1 MSQHQLKLVFS
12 SSNGNS
18 KTARLSSVKC
28 RMRRAAYSPSPFVLK
43 IERLQEKNPG
53 AAALIERLVD
63 DVLIGQPSW
72 TAWLSPM
79 E

>member
-1 MSQHQLKLVFS
+1 VSQHQLKLVFS

-18 KTARLSSVKC
+18 KSVKLSSVKC
-28 RMRRAAYSPSPFVLK
+28 RMQRATCSPSPFALK
-43 IERLQEKNPG
+43 VERLQRENPG

-63 DVLIGQPSW
+63 DVLVGPATW
-72 TAWLSPM
+72 HAWLPPL